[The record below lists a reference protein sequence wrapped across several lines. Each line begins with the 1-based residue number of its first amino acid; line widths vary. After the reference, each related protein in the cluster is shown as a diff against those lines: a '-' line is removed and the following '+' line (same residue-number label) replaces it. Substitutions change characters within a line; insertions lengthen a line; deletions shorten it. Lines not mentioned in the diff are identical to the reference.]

1 MRRLLPKKAV
11 GDEEGDDLRV
21 LADLRAV
28 AAGLSEQRLVRATV
42 GRAFEQGRERG
53 IERFEG
59 DVAAVV

>member
-11 GDEEGDDLRV
+11 GDEAGDDLRV
-21 LADLRAV
+21 LAGIRAV
-28 AAGLSEQRLVRATV
+28 AAGLGEQRLVRATV

-59 DVAAVV
+59 DIATRV